1 MGWKI
6 SRFTTSLISLL
17 RDTSEDDA
25 AAADNRLENARD
37 AMLDMLSEVLDGQ
50 VVRPAVWGRVLYA
63 RDIET
68 LWYHRSDVMAVLSTH
83 LGETTARARVAA
95 LAPMFKEMQLGR
107 KTPAP
112 KRPEAE

>member
-6 SRFTTSLISLL
+6 SRFTSSLISLL
-17 RDTSEDDA
+17 RDTSEEDA

-37 AMLDMLSEVLDGQ
+37 AMLDMLSEVLTDQ

-63 RDIET
+63 RDIES
-68 LWYHRSDVMAVLSTH
+68 LWYHRSDVMAILSAQ
-83 LGETTARARVAA
+83 LGETTARTRVAA
-95 LAPMFKEMQLGR
+95 LAPLFKEMQLGR

-112 KRPEAE
+112 KRPDVD